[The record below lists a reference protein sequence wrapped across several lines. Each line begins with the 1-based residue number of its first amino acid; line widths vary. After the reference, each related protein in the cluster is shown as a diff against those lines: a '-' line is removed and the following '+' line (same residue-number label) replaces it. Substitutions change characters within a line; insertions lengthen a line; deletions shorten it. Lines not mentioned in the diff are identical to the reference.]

1 MLGVPQNANKGDNIK
16 PKLMLGKRE
25 TPFALRS

>member
-1 MLGVPQNANKGDNIK
+1 MLGVPQNADKGDNIK

-25 TPFALRS
+25 PPFAFWP